1 MRRSLI
7 SRLRQRTRQ
16 WARRRH
22 GIDPDP
28 LDVSP
33 RRIYIL
39 PTWLGVSYGV
49 MVFVMFLGAM
59 NYANNLA
66 LGLAFLLGSLALV
79 GMHYCHRN
87 LAGLRVGSGTNEAV
101 FAGELATFKIALENS
116 APLGR
121 REIVLA
127 CENGA
132 SAP

>member
-1 MRRSLI
+1 MGAVKVRRSVV

-28 LDVSP
+28 FDLSP

-39 PTWLGVSYGV
+39 PTWLGVSYGI

-66 LGLAFLLGSLALV
+66 LGLAFLLGALALV
-79 GMHYCHRN
+79 AMHYCHRN
-87 LAGLRVGSGTNEAV
+87 LAALRIGSGTNEAV
-101 FAGELATFKIALENS
+101 FAGELATFKVALENS
-116 APLGR
+116 APLDR

-127 CENGA
+127 
-132 SAP
+132 